1 MTERTHTGQC
11 PGPGKLLGAEESVL
25 ITFKSVKKNI
35 IKLEQYTSLYQSNHK
50 LSFKTFLMEEGTHE
64 GKDSVHESQNAALII
79 PLCILSCTIT
89 RLLPKIQKHS
99 FSYHNLRQQSKAQH

>member
-64 GKDSVHESQNAALII
+64 GDRNKGS
-79 PLCILSCTIT
+79 
-89 RLLPKIQKHS
+89 
-99 FSYHNLRQQSKAQH
+99 